1 MSEQNTVNAKK
12 SNTGTNSTNSISN
25 SSTHSTQPHPPIRP
39 PQRSLEEIKAEARAF
54 ALSTSTSTST
64 SNHQNNV
71 KKRHHQLLLSSVLS
85 KHTAAPSQPHHR
97 GAISVPTN
105 TAPYSNSTTSTQ
117 STTTKKRIASSIA
130 GTNQHHHH
138 DHHNHN
144 DDSFRQMIS
153 TAIPTTTTM
162 DGVVTPHPG
171 SSSNPPFSKKFK
183 AAPPPQPEDER
194 DDEDDDDDEDDY
206 ARFVKILSTLDDQD
220 QLQALVDGDDDEE
233 EFLLEFEEDEEDD
246 DEDEEDEDV
255 EGCETVGGNDRRIED
270 TDDGNIHKK
279 RVNQDASLEATT
291 TKASDDMVLDIHNN
305 DNTTTD
311 TTGTTHSVMETG
323 GLLPDVSDSFYR
335 ELEEEL
341 GWLEE
346 EDIEAAVATLLDYP
360 VTMSTS
366 NTGSHGNHNYDDKS
380 SCRDRSESEEP
391 MNDGDHHDPPDESE
405 SIVPRPIDENND
417 ESMPADPKQSDLQY
431 QPNNNNVVD
440 ADDNDEDLDTIIPG
454 ATSPYKSSSSASTNY
469 HHHYRTM
476 ITPDQEDQL
485 RTLLQKHHQL
495 LLQQAVLAVRAA
507 NAQRR
512 HRYGVTTTTSQ
523 TGSPNGK
530 DGGMA
535 WATSPTTANTT
546 TTTGGISIHPAPLS
560 PYSHSEFAH
569 CHETADDIAEILDS
583 AVGMLLDLDEN
594 RKDAIRYQI
603 QCESS
608 SSVAAFH
615 DTTTMNQTYPHSESL
630 SSTTDDALSPQRS
643 LYAEFFHE
651 RPLSTSSTMMM
662 VTKQTTGSRSTSM
675 IDRRLTRAQFTKKL
689 LDQSLSYETV
699 KTVFNIRGLH
709 KLMPTFNL
717 LDRCVEGVQKGDNNI
732 LEIETVRNTYHE
744 HLDVSL
750 YNTNIIRNLIL
761 VTRIRVHVN
770 RY

>member
-25 SSTHSTQPHPPIRP
+25 SSTHSTQPHPPLRP

-117 STTTKKRIASSIA
+117 PTTTKKRIVSSIS
-130 GTNQHHHH
+130 GTNHH
-138 DHHNHN
+138 DHHN

-233 EFLLEFEEDEEDD
+233 EFLLEFEEDD
-246 DEDEEDEDV
+246 DEDDEDEDV

-279 RVNQDASLEATT
+279 RVNQDASLVAST
-291 TKASDDMVLDIHNN
+291 TKTSDDMVLEIKND

-405 SIVPRPIDENND
+405 SIVPRPSDENND
-417 ESMPADPKQSDLQY
+417 ESMPADQKQSDLQY

-651 RPLSTSSTMMM
+651 RPPSTSSTMMM